1 MPCAFSEHVV
11 LLRLQACDP
20 RAAAPAAGGNNTLTA
35 TMAFE
40 EQEDY
45 SKYKKV
51 PDVMFSCG
59 TVQPRD
65 DGPPEEVTADASG
78 NSNSH
83 DHSFDALVFP
93 WLYHGGKG
101 AFRSGEVMSTF
112 PKERMEQLLSP
123 FAMMKEYLLVMYQVR
138 CLGNLHVLCLLY
150 DCIGIASATC

>member
-1 MPCAFSEHVV
+1 M
-11 LLRLQACDP
+11 QARDP
-20 RAAAPAAGGNNTLTA
+20 RATAPAAGGNNTLTA

-65 DGPPEEVTADASG
+65 DGPLEEVTADASG
-78 NSNSH
+78 NCNTH

-93 WLYHGGKG
+93 WLYPGGKG
-101 AFRSGEVMSTF
+101 AFKSGESLSTF
-112 PKERMEQLLSP
+112 LKERMEQLLSP
-123 FAMMKEYLLVMYQVR
+123 FALMKEYLLVMYQVP
-138 CLGNLHVLCLLY
+138 CL
-150 DCIGIASATC
+150 A